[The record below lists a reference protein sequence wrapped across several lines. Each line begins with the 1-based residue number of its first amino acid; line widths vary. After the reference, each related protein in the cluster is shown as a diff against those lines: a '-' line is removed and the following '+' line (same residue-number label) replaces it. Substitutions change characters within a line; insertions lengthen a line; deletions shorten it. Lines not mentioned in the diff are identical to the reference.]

1 MNERQPLIEDTLISG
16 REHLATV
23 GHALLTEMQLNPS
36 DASGNDSGEKRG
48 VSLSKHRVTA
58 KSKCVLQKEIQLDS
72 IQNNGIKALILLSA
86 IQTAFAWCLAVHCQ
100 LHLK

>member
-58 KSKCVLQKEIQLDS
+58 KPKCVLQKEIQLDS
-72 IQNNGIKALILLSA
+72 IQNNGINASIWFSA
-86 IQTAFAWCLAVHCQ
+86 IQPTSAL
-100 LHLK
+100 L